1 MDNLIFSLN
10 ATVPIFLLMV
20 LGLFFR
26 KLNWIDEEFATKMN
40 AFVFRVP
47 LPVMLFADLAKVDFK
62 SAWNGKFVL
71 FCFITTLLSIIL
83 VALFSLLWKDKT
95 IQGEFIQASYR
106 KQCRHPRYCIYPKY
120 IRQYRYGSAYDHRKR
135 SSL

>member
-47 LPVMLFADLAKVDFK
+47 LPVMLFADLEKLTLKVPGMVNSFF
-62 SAWNGKFVL
+62 SVL
-71 FCFITTLLSIIL
+71 
-83 VALFSLLWKDKT
+83 
-95 IQGEFIQASYR
+95 
-106 KQCRHPRYCIYPKY
+106 
-120 IRQYRYGSAYDHRKR
+120 
-135 SSL
+135 

>member
-47 LPVMLFADLAKVDFK
+47 LRLCYLLIWQKLTLKVPGMVNLFF
-62 SAWNGKFVL
+62 SVL
-71 FCFITTLLSIIL
+71 
-83 VALFSLLWKDKT
+83 
-95 IQGEFIQASYR
+95 
-106 KQCRHPRYCIYPKY
+106 
-120 IRQYRYGSAYDHRKR
+120 
-135 SSL
+135 

>member
-1 MDNLIFSLN
+1 MLPSQSF
-10 ATVPIFLLMV
+10 PLMV

-47 LPVMLFADLAKVDFK
+47 LPVMLFADLAKVDFTK
-62 SAWNGKFVL
+62 CQLNGKFVL
-71 FCFITTLLSIIL
+71 FCFIATLLSITSSC
-83 VALFSLLWKDKT
+83 AFFSSLERQNHPGRVYSGVLP
-95 IQGEFIQASYR
+95 
-106 KQCRHPRYCIYPKY
+106 KQCRHSRYCIYSKY

>member
-71 FCFITTLLSIIL
+71 FCFTATL
-83 VALFSLLWKDKT
+83 D
-95 IQGEFIQASYR
+95 R
-106 KQCRHPRYCIYPKY
+106 K
-120 IRQYRYGSAYDHRKR
+120 SVV
-135 SSL
+135 